1 MKYIKSLFLAL
12 VLVTTFSRCD
22 MSDFGDI
29 NTSPNSPSTAY
40 TNMLFC
46 YASKYVR
53 YFIMNSSSYD
63 PWTQEWTGY
72 ISEAKNNQFG
82 PLTTTTQM
90 GTSSFYSYYIKNLN
104 TIIELNE
111 DESSKDETY
120 VTAFGEN
127 TNQIAAAKT
136 LRAFYYMSMTD
147 VLGPLPYT
155 EAYKGES
162 EGNWTP
168 AFDSQE
174 TIYTGLFED
183 LEDAYDEFDDSGSL
197 DATYDILY
205 GGDISKWK
213 KFNATLRMM
222 MAIKLADV
230 DPSTGKTRF
239 ATAYSD
245 GGMEDV
251 DDGFNYTYDTSTA
264 YSSFYYI
271 GNKSYSSANLTYVP
285 NKIIVDYLK
294 EYQDP
299 RLFVYCTLDGYYA
312 PGGDASDFDAYYGI
326 PFGLASNSDV
336 NDWSKVC
343 CAVADSYCEATA
355 TFGIIT
361 TARCKLVEA
370 EAALL
375 GWISADAETLYEDG
389 IRASFEFSGAD
400 DVESYLTKSKVV
412 LSSDT
417 DTALEQVVTQRFLA
431 GYLTDGVE
439 AWSDWRRYA
448 IPDMP
453 MYDGQL
459 ANGYT
464 TYPYRMC
471 YSDTDVDYN
480 QTNYEDAVNAY
491 LNGNDDRWERVW
503 WDTEDNAQVETP
515 ELTIP
520 VSWSEYG
527 VGNYEYYYFW
537 SGTDEGLTL
546 YSCDNDETS
555 YKITNWGGGVSFT
568 FSWDTSTNEIT
579 VDDQS
584 IGYTHSTYGDVYVMD
599 LVDYTGSEDYGVS
612 YYEDGVFYFA
622 VIYYVSAGYF
632 GYGTETFTLTST
644 SSGLRKLD
652 STSTVISL
660 DQLKSKATLV
670 PSAK

>member
-1 MKYIKSLFLAL
+1 MKYIKSILLAL
-12 VLVTTFSRCD
+12 AVLTTFSRCD

-29 NTSPNSPSTAY
+29 NTSPNSPSQAY
-40 TNMLFC
+40 SNMLFN
-46 YASKYVR
+46 YACKYVR
-53 YFIMNSSSYD
+53 YFIMNSYSYD

-90 GTSSFYSYYIKNLN
+90 GTSTFYSYYIKNLN
-104 TIIELNE
+104 QVIELNE
-111 DESSKDETY
+111 DESTKDETY
-120 VTAFGEN
+120 VSAFGEAE
-127 TNQIAAAKT
+127 NQIAAAKT

-162 EGNWTP
+162 DDNWTP

-174 TIYTGLFED
+174 TIYTGLFEE
-183 LEDAYDEFDDSGSL
+183 LEEAYDLFDDSGSL
-197 DATYDILY
+197 DGTYDILY

-222 MAIKLADV
+222 MAIKLSDV

-239 ATAYSD
+239 ATAYAD

-251 DDGFNYTYDTSTA
+251 DDGFNYTYDTSTY
-264 YSSFYYI
+264 YSYFYYI

-294 EYQDP
+294 EYKDP

-312 PGGDASDFDAYYGI
+312 PGGDATDFDAYYGV

-343 CAVADSYCEATA
+343 CAVADSYCEPTA
-355 TFGIIT
+355 TFGLIT

-375 GWISADAETLYEDG
+375 GWISADAETLYEEG

-400 DVESYLTKSKVV
+400 DVDDYLTYSKVV

-417 DTALEQVVTQRFLA
+417 DTAIEQVVTQRFLA
-431 GYLTDGVE
+431 GYLTDGIE

-480 QTNYEDAVNAY
+480 YDNYTTAVNTY
-491 LNGNDDRWERVW
+491 LNGNDDRWERLW
-503 WDTEDNAQVETP
+503 WDVADNEQVETP

-520 VSWSEYG
+520 VNWTEYG
-527 VGNYEYYYFW
+527 TGDYTYSLFW
-537 SGTDEGLTL
+537 SGVDEGLTL
-546 YSCDNDETS
+546 YSCDEDETS
-555 YKITNWGGGVSFT
+555 YKITNWGGGTALT
-568 FSWDTSTNEIT
+568 FSWDTSTNEVV
-579 VDDQS
+579 VDDQL
-584 IGYTHSTYGDVYVMD
+584 IGYTHSTYGDVYIDD
-599 LVDYTGSEDYGVS
+599 LTDYVGSEDYGVS

-632 GYGTETFTLTST
+632 GYGYETFELTST
-644 SSGLRKLD
+644 SSGLRSAKD
-652 STSTVISL
+652 VISAN
-660 DQLKSKATLV
+660 DLKSGVKLVKAN
-670 PSAK
+670 K

>member
-1 MKYIKSLFLAL
+1 MKYIKSILLAL
-12 VLVTTFSRCD
+12 AVLTTFSRCD

-29 NTSPNSPSTAY
+29 NTSPNSPSQAY
-40 TNMLFC
+40 SNMLFN
-46 YASKYVR
+46 YACKYVR
-53 YFIMNSSSYD
+53 YFIMNSYSYD

-90 GTSSFYSYYIKNLN
+90 GTSTFYSYYIKNLN
-104 TIIELNE
+104 QVIELNE
-111 DESSKDETY
+111 DESTKDETY
-120 VTAFGEN
+120 VSAFGEAE
-127 TNQIAAAKT
+127 NQIAAAKT

-162 EGNWTP
+162 EDNWTP

-174 TIYTGLFED
+174 TIYTGLFEE
-183 LEDAYDEFDDSGSL
+183 LEEAYDQFDDSGSL
-197 DATYDILY
+197 DGTYDILY

-239 ATAYSD
+239 ATAYAD

-251 DDGFNYTYDTSTA
+251 DDGFNYTYDTSTY
-264 YSSFYYI
+264 YSYFYYI

-294 EYQDP
+294 EYKDP

-312 PGGDASDFDAYYGI
+312 PGGDATDFDAYYGI

-343 CAVADSYCEATA
+343 CAVADSYCEPTA
-355 TFGIIT
+355 TFGLIT

-375 GWISADAETLYEDG
+375 GWISADAETLYEEG

-400 DVESYLTKSKVV
+400 DVDDYLTYSKVV

-417 DTALEQVVTQRFLA
+417 DTAIEQVVTQRFLA
-431 GYLTDGVE
+431 GYLTDGIE

-480 QTNYEDAVNAY
+480 YDNYTTAVNTY
-491 LNGNDDRWERVW
+491 LNGNDDRWERLW
-503 WDTEDNAQVETP
+503 WDVADNEQVETP

-520 VSWSEYG
+520 VNWTEYG
-527 VGNYEYYYFW
+527 TGDYTYSLFW
-537 SGTDEGLTL
+537 SGVDEGLTL
-546 YSCDNDETS
+546 YSCDEDETS
-555 YKITNWGGGVSFT
+555 YKITNWGGGTALT
-568 FSWDTSTNEIT
+568 FSWDTSTNEVV
-579 VDDQS
+579 VDDQL
-584 IGYTHSTYGDVYVMD
+584 IGYTHSTYGDVYIDD
-599 LVDYTGSEDYGVS
+599 LTDYVGSEDYGVS

-632 GYGTETFTLTST
+632 GYGYETFELTST
-644 SSGLRKLD
+644 SSGLRSAKD
-652 STSTVISL
+652 VISAN
-660 DQLKSKATLV
+660 DLKSGVKLVKAN
-670 PSAK
+670 K